1 MNKDERTPWWKKKEY
16 WAMAGVLGA
25 IVTVIPG
32 LQVVGLAITAGVS
45 AGVYWFG
52 VKDGEKTNTPIGLTT
67 AIKELME

>member
-1 MNKDERTPWWKKKEY
+1 
-16 WAMAGVLGA
+16 MAGVLGA